1 VKELATP
8 GCSWR
13 RRGGASH
20 TGAWRSLGRCGC
32 RGGSSVEEPPTPS
45 CSWTGA
51 VGGGGRVPALDD
63 GAAAAAIDLSKWAW
77 TRGRAR
83 VKSPNFRRLSQ

>member
-1 VKELATP
+1 
-8 GCSWR
+8 
-13 RRGGASH
+13 
-20 TGAWRSLGRCGC
+20 
-32 RGGSSVEEPPTPS
+32 VEEPPTPS

-63 GAAAAAIDLSKWAW
+63 GAAAIDLSKWAW